1 MVFYDKIK
9 RVVNFIFLNLYELRN
24 KIKVKSIWFKLLLR
38 KIYLE
43 VLVGNWIY
51 KNRECFMNYFFYLY
65 GSKIYFF
72 GGFGVLCFWFFFDW
86 LFL

>member
-24 KIKVKSIWFKLLLR
+24 KIKVKIFDLNYCEG

-43 VLVGNWIY
+43 VLVGN
-51 KNRECFMNYFFYLY
+51 
-65 GSKIYFF
+65 
-72 GGFGVLCFWFFFDW
+72 
-86 LFL
+86 